1 MVKKINL
8 TKVGNFISIIKLQ
21 QIWTID
27 ELLKKVD
34 INYDELLY
42 LLTILSDIYSK
53 NGEYFFDFDIDAEN
67 NKILFNNTSVIN
79 DMETVTDLELFKVY
93 TLINIINLDLN
104 IDTLTKNDINS
115 FSKILKDAFKIYDL
129 ENENQIDSKNINLN
143 TVTTIEYIKLGNDK
157 PEFYDVEPLLITS
170 NLEGSVLEALDINDS
185 KIKTFLIN
193 RIISIGDDINKKSK
207 QKYNQNDIDVIF
219 DVKDD
224 SVLLKLNKYKKKE
237 KLYVAKFRNKNIAIE
252 FFIENFISANVISPD
267 TVKVDVMNR
276 VESIRALLTKWV
288 L

>member
-104 IDTLTKNDINS
+104 IDTLSKNDINS

-193 RIISIGDDINKKSK
+193 RIISIGEDINKKST
-207 QKYNQNDIDVIF
+207 QKYNKNEIEVIF

-267 TVKVDVMNR
+267 TVKVDVMKR
-276 VESIRALLTKWV
+276 VESIRALLTK
-288 L
+288 

>member
-104 IDTLTKNDINS
+104 VDTLTKNDINS

-157 PEFYDVEPLLITS
+157 SEFYDIEPLLITS
-170 NLEGSVLEALDINDS
+170 NIEGSVLEALDINDS

-193 RIISIGDDINKKSK
+193 RIISIGDNINKKSK

-276 VESIRALLTKWV
+276 VESIRALLIK
-288 L
+288 

>member
-129 ENENQIDSKNINLN
+129 ENENEIDSKNINLN

-207 QKYNQNDIDVIF
+207 QKYNQNEVDVIF

-276 VESIRALLTKWV
+276 VESIRALLTK
-288 L
+288 

>member
-104 IDTLTKNDINS
+104 IDTLTKSDINS

-170 NLEGSVLEALDINDS
+170 NLEGSVLEALDINDG

-207 QKYNQNDIDVIF
+207 QKYNQNEVDVIF

-252 FFIENFISANVISPD
+252 FFIENFTSANVISPD
-267 TVKVDVMNR
+267 IVKVDVMNR
-276 VESIRALLTKWV
+276 VESIRALLTK
-288 L
+288 

>member
-267 TVKVDVMNR
+267 TVKVDVMKR
-276 VESIRALLTKWV
+276 VESIRALLTK
-288 L
+288 

>member
-115 FSKILKDAFKIYDL
+115 FSKILKDAFKIFDL
-129 ENENQIDSKNINLN
+129 ENENEIDSKNINLN

>member
-207 QKYNQNDIDVIF
+207 QKYNQNEVDVIF

-252 FFIENFISANVISPD
+252 FFIENFTSANVISPD
-267 TVKVDVMNR
+267 AVKVDVMNR
-276 VESIRALLTKWV
+276 VKSIRELLSK
-288 L
+288 

>member
-143 TVTTIEYIKLGNDK
+143 TVTTIEYIKLGNDIT
-157 PEFYDVEPLLITS
+157 EFYDIEPLLITS

-207 QKYNQNDIDVIF
+207 QKYNQNEVDVIF

-276 VESIRALLTKWV
+276 VESIRALLTK
-288 L
+288 

>member
-67 NKILFNNTSVIN
+67 NKIHFSNTSVIN

-276 VESIRALLTKWV
+276 VESIRALLTK
-288 L
+288 

>member
-53 NGEYFFDFDIDAEN
+53 NGEYFFDFDINTEN

-104 IDTLTKNDINS
+104 IDTLTKKDINS

-170 NLEGSVLEALDINDS
+170 NLEGSVLEALDINDR

-267 TVKVDVMNR
+267 IVKVDVMNR
-276 VESIRALLTKWV
+276 VESIRALLTK
-288 L
+288 

>member
-53 NGEYFFDFDIDAEN
+53 NGEYFFDFDIDTEN

-104 IDTLTKNDINS
+104 IDTLKKNDINS
-115 FSKILKDAFKIYDL
+115 FNKILKDAFKIYDL

-219 DVKDD
+219 EVKDD

-252 FFIENFISANVISPD
+252 FFIENFTSANVISPD
-267 TVKVDVMNR
+267 IVKVDVMNR
-276 VESIRALLTKWV
+276 VESIRALLTK
-288 L
+288 

>member
-93 TLINIINLDLN
+93 TLINIINLELN

-143 TVTTIEYIKLGNDK
+143 TVTTIEYIKLGNDI

-193 RIISIGDDINKKSK
+193 RIISIGEDINKKSK
-207 QKYNQNDIDVIF
+207 QKYNKNEIEVIF

-276 VESIRALLTKWV
+276 VESIRALLTK
-288 L
+288 

>member
-224 SVLLKLNKYKKKE
+224 SVLLKLNRYKKKE

-276 VESIRALLTKWV
+276 VESIRALLTK
-288 L
+288 

>member
-8 TKVGNFISIIKLQ
+8 KKVGNFISIIKLQ

-27 ELLKKVD
+27 ELLKKVN
-34 INYDELLY
+34 INYDDLLY

-79 DMETVTDLELFKVY
+79 DLETVTDLELFKVY

-104 IDTLTKNDINS
+104 IDTLSKNDIDS

-143 TVTTIEYIKLGNDK
+143 TVTTIEYIKLGNDI

-170 NLEGSVLEALDINDS
+170 NLEGSVLEALDINDN

-193 RIISIGDDINKKSK
+193 RIISIGEDINKKSK
-207 QKYNQNDIDVIF
+207 QKYNKNEIEVIF

-276 VESIRALLTKWV
+276 VESIRTLLTK
-288 L
+288 

>member
-193 RIISIGDDINKKSK
+193 RIISIGEDINKKSK
-207 QKYNQNDIDVIF
+207 QKYNQNDIEVIF

-276 VESIRALLTKWV
+276 VESIRALLTK
-288 L
+288 

>member
-79 DMETVTDLELFKVY
+79 DLETVTDLELFKVY

-143 TVTTIEYIKLGNDK
+143 TVTTIEYIKLGNDI

-207 QKYNQNDIDVIF
+207 QKYNQNDIEVIF

-276 VESIRALLTKWV
+276 VESIRALLTK
-288 L
+288 

>member
-207 QKYNQNDIDVIF
+207 QKYNQNEVDVIF

-252 FFIENFISANVISPD
+252 FFIENFTSANVISPD
-267 TVKVDVMNR
+267 IVKVDVMNR
-276 VESIRALLTKWV
+276 VESIRALLTK
-288 L
+288 

>member
-115 FSKILKDAFKIYDL
+115 FSNILKDAFKIYDL

-170 NLEGSVLEALDINDS
+170 NLEGSVLEALDINDG

-252 FFIENFISANVISPD
+252 FFIENFTSANVISPD
-267 TVKVDVMNR
+267 IVKVDVMNR
-276 VESIRALLTKWV
+276 VESIRALLTK
-288 L
+288 

>member
-53 NGEYFFDFDIDAEN
+53 NGEYFFDFEIDAEN

-129 ENENQIDSKNINLN
+129 ENENQVDSKNINLN

-276 VESIRALLTKWV
+276 VESIRALLTK
-288 L
+288 

>member
-53 NGEYFFDFDIDAEN
+53 NGEYFLDFDIDAEN

-115 FSKILKDAFKIYDL
+115 FSKILKDSFKIYDL

-276 VESIRALLTKWV
+276 VESIRALLTK
-288 L
+288 

>member
-129 ENENQIDSKNINLN
+129 KNENQIDSKNINLN

-157 PEFYDVEPLLITS
+157 PEYYDVEPLLITS

-207 QKYNQNDIDVIF
+207 QKYNQNEVDVIF

-252 FFIENFISANVISPD
+252 FFIENFTSANVISPD
-267 TVKVDVMNR
+267 IVKVDVMNR
-276 VESIRALLTKWV
+276 VESIRALLTK
-288 L
+288 

>member
-53 NGEYFFDFDIDAEN
+53 NGEYFFDFEIDAEN

-207 QKYNQNDIDVIF
+207 QKYNQNEVDVIF

-276 VESIRALLTKWV
+276 VESIRALLTK
-288 L
+288 

>member
-34 INYDELLY
+34 INYDELIY

-252 FFIENFISANVISPD
+252 FFIENFTSANVISPD
-267 TVKVDVMNR
+267 IVKVDVMNR
-276 VESIRALLTKWV
+276 VESIRALLTK
-288 L
+288 

>member
-276 VESIRALLTKWV
+276 VESIRTLLTK
-288 L
+288 

>member
-8 TKVGNFISIIKLQ
+8 KKVGNFISIIKLQ

-193 RIISIGDDINKKSK
+193 RIISIGENINKKSK

-276 VESIRALLTKWV
+276 VESIRALLTK
-288 L
+288 

>member
-8 TKVGNFISIIKLQ
+8 KKVGNFISIIKLQ

-252 FFIENFISANVISPD
+252 FFIENFTSANVISPD
-267 TVKVDVMNR
+267 IVKVDVMNR
-276 VESIRALLTKWV
+276 VESIRALLTK
-288 L
+288 

>member
-157 PEFYDVEPLLITS
+157 PELYDVEPLLITS

-276 VESIRALLTKWV
+276 VESIRALLTK
-288 L
+288 

>member
-53 NGEYFFDFDIDAEN
+53 NGEYFFDFDIDTEN

-252 FFIENFISANVISPD
+252 FFIENFTSANVISPD
-267 TVKVDVMNR
+267 IVKVDVMNR
-276 VESIRALLTKWV
+276 VESIRALLTK
-288 L
+288 

>member
-224 SVLLKLNKYKKKE
+224 NVLLKLNKYKKKE

-252 FFIENFISANVISPD
+252 FFIENFTSANVISPD
-267 TVKVDVMNR
+267 IVKVDVMNR
-276 VESIRALLTKWV
+276 VESIRALLTK
-288 L
+288 

>member
-157 PEFYDVEPLLITS
+157 PELYDVEPLLITS

-252 FFIENFISANVISPD
+252 FFIENFTSANVISPD
-267 TVKVDVMNR
+267 IVKVDVMNR
-276 VESIRALLTKWV
+276 VESIRALLTK
-288 L
+288 

>member
-8 TKVGNFISIIKLQ
+8 TKVGNFISIIKLKQ
-21 QIWTID
+21 KWTID

-53 NGEYFFDFDIDAEN
+53 NGEYFFDFDIDTKN

-143 TVTTIEYIKLGNDK
+143 TVTTIEYIKLGNEK

-193 RIISIGDDINKKSK
+193 RIISIGDDINKKLK

-252 FFIENFISANVISPD
+252 FFIENFTSANVISPD
-267 TVKVDVMNR
+267 IVKVDVMNR
-276 VESIRALLTKWV
+276 VESIRTLLTK
-288 L
+288 

>member
-53 NGEYFFDFDIDAEN
+53 NGEYFFDFEIDAEN

-157 PEFYDVEPLLITS
+157 PELYDVEPLLITS

-276 VESIRALLTKWV
+276 VESIRALLTK
-288 L
+288 

>member
-129 ENENQIDSKNINLN
+129 ENENQIDTKNINLN
-143 TVTTIEYIKLGNDK
+143 TITTIEYIKLGNDK

-193 RIISIGDDINKKSK
+193 RIISIGDDLNKKSK
-207 QKYNQNDIDVIF
+207 QKYKQNDIDVIF

-252 FFIENFISANVISPD
+252 FFIENFTSANVISPD
-267 TVKVDVMNR
+267 IVKVDVMNR
-276 VESIRALLTKWV
+276 VESIRALLTK
-288 L
+288 

>member
-193 RIISIGDDINKKSK
+193 RIISIGEDINTKSK
-207 QKYNQNDIDVIF
+207 QKYNKNEIDVIF

>member
-157 PEFYDVEPLLITS
+157 PEIYDVEPLLITS
-170 NLEGSVLEALDINDS
+170 NIEGSVLEALDINDS

-207 QKYNQNDIDVIF
+207 QKYNQNEVDVIF

-276 VESIRALLTKWV
+276 VESIRALLTK
-288 L
+288 

>member
-129 ENENQIDSKNINLN
+129 ENETQVDSKNINLN

-252 FFIENFISANVISPD
+252 FFIENFTSANVISPD
-267 TVKVDVMNR
+267 IVKVDVMNR
-276 VESIRALLTKWV
+276 VESIRALLTK
-288 L
+288 

>member
-93 TLINIINLDLN
+93 TMINIINLDLN

-276 VESIRALLTKWV
+276 VESIRALLTK
-288 L
+288 